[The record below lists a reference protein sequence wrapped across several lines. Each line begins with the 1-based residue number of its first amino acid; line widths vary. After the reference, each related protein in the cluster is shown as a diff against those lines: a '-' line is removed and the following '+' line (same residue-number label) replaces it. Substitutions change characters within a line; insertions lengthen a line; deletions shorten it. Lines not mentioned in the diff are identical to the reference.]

1 MPSTPKIPK
10 QADLQKAKVPSA
22 PKQQTT
28 KEQDEAPVKAA
39 TPFTYEDLQTCWQD
53 YLAKQ
58 KEAGRDKVVALLK
71 EPYEL
76 QDNKVVLKLANEV
89 LHITFNEIKAE
100 LQQYLRQKL
109 KNGTIVLE
117 ARVTEI
123 EEEQM
128 IYTNREK
135 FDYLKKKYPALQKL
149 QDELGLDP
157 DY

>member
-1 MPSTPKIPK
+1 MVT
-10 QADLQKAKVPSA
+10 
-22 PKQQTT
+22 
-28 KEQDEAPVKAA
+28 
-39 TPFTYEDLQTCWQD
+39 
-53 YLAKQ
+53 
-58 KEAGRDKVVALLK
+58 LLK

-76 QDNKVVLKLANEV
+76 QDNKVALKLANEV

-117 ARVTEI
+117 ATVTEI
-123 EEEQM
+123 EDEQM

>member
-10 QADLQKAKVPSA
+10 QADLQKAKAPAA

-39 TPFTYEDLQTCWQD
+39 TPFTFEDLQACWQD

-58 KEAGRDKVVALLK
+58 KEAGKDKVVTLLK

-89 LHITFNEIKAE
+89 LHITFDEIKAE

-117 ARVTEI
+117 ATVAEI
-123 EEEQM
+123 EDEQM

-135 FDYLKKKYPALQKL
+135 FDYLKKKYPALKKL

>member
-10 QADLQKAKVPSA
+10 QADLQKAKLPSA
-22 PKQQTT
+22 SRQPVAS
-28 KEQDEAPVKAA
+28 EQDDAPVKTA
-39 TPFTYEDLQTCWQD
+39 TPFTYEDLQACWQD
-53 YLAKQ
+53 YLVKQ
-58 KEAGRDKVVALLK
+58 KEAGRDKVVTLLK

-76 QDNKVVLKLANEV
+76 QDNKVALKLANEV

-117 ARVTEI
+117 ATVTEI
-123 EEEQM
+123 EDEQM